1 MEMKKKKKSSG
12 SSGSSSN
19 KRRTTAFE
27 AEASTEEMLQ
37 MLIKINKS
45 VGMQHHDPALPSHKK
60 KTTPNQRQRG
70 KALLP
75 GETSRSSSSPP
86 RSALSS
92 SSHLPSS
99 PSSPSSTPKSIVVK
113 DQIEG
118 GNVKKA
124 LDLLDGSTRD
134 NKSLKEENAIAI
146 LMKDDRPN
154 DFALSS
160 FAPLPPPPPSPPLE
174 SMTSFGRYRAWHP
187 QESVVK
193 STPIYGIPSPEELEQ
208 MYQLHKRRL
217 RPREDGIGG
226 ATLWQP
232 SESVPPIGIEG
243 AIANNLGFLRP
254 VEDVS
259 VVYPDFGGWRDVLRD
274 PANVLTD
281 RIKSKLKRSA
291 SVPVVELQK
300 KPTKALRASSA
311 DDDKAK
317 LKFISLRSTRAKLE

>member
-1 MEMKKKKKSSG
+1 MEKKKKKNG
-12 SSGSSSN
+12 SSSASSSN

-27 AEASTEEMLQ
+27 AEVSTEEMLQ

-60 KTTPNQRQRG
+60 KATPNQRQQG

-92 SSHLPSS
+92 SSSHFPSS
-99 PSSPSSTPKSIVVK
+99 PSTSPSSSTPKSIVVK

-124 LDLLDGSTRD
+124 RDLLDGSSTRH
-134 NKSLKEENAIAI
+134 NKSSLKEENAIA
-146 LMKDDRPN
+146 LLKKDDRPN
-154 DFALSS
+154 DFLLSS
-160 FAPLPPPPPSPPLE
+160 SSAPPPRPLPPSPPLE

-193 STPIYGIPSPEELEQ
+193 STPIYGIPGPEELEQ
-208 MYQLHKRRL
+208 MYQLPKRRL

-243 AIANNLGFLRP
+243 AIANNLGFLCP
-254 VEDVS
+254 SDVS
-259 VVYPDFGGWRDVLRD
+259 VAYPDLGGWRDVLRD
-274 PANVLTD
+274 PASVLTD
-281 RIKSKLKRSA
+281 RIKSKLKRS
-291 SVPVVELQK
+291 PRYLFD
-300 KPTKALRASSA
+300 TK
-311 DDDKAK
+311 
-317 LKFISLRSTRAKLE
+317 

>member
-1 MEMKKKKKSSG
+1 MEKKKTKKSGSSSG
-12 SSGSSSN
+12 SSGN

-27 AEASTEEMLQ
+27 AEVSTEEMLQ
-37 MLIKINKS
+37 MLVKINKS

-60 KTTPNQRQRG
+60 RTTPNQRQRG

-92 SSHLPSS
+92 SSHFPSS

-124 LDLLDGSTRD
+124 RDLLDGSTRD
-134 NKSLKEENAIAI
+134 DKSLKEENAIA
-146 LMKDDRPN
+146 LLKKDDRPN
-154 DFALSS
+154 DFSLSS
-160 FAPLPPPPPSPPLE
+160 STPPRPPPSPPLE
-174 SMTSFGRYRAWHP
+174 STMTSFGRYRAWHP

-193 STPIYGIPSPEELEQ
+193 STPIYGIPGPEELEQ
-208 MYQLHKRRL
+208 MYQLPKRRL

-254 VEDVS
+254 SDVS
-259 VVYPDFGGWRDVLRD
+259 VAYPDFGGWRDVLRD

-291 SVPVVELQK
+291 RYVLDSKSIVI
-300 KPTKALRASSA
+300 
-311 DDDKAK
+311 
-317 LKFISLRSTRAKLE
+317 FSLRRRHLILFFKIHSI

>member
-1 MEMKKKKKSSG
+1 MEEKKKKKKSSG
-12 SSGSSSN
+12 GSGSSSN

-27 AEASTEEMLQ
+27 TEVSTEEMLQ

-92 SSHLPSS
+92 ASHFPSS
-99 PSSPSSTPKSIVVK
+99 PSSPSSTPESIVVK

-118 GNVKKA
+118 RNAKKA
-124 LDLLDGSTRD
+124 SDLLDGSTRD
-134 NKSLKEENAIAI
+134 NKSLKEENAIA
-146 LMKDDRPN
+146 LLLKKHDRPN
-154 DFALSS
+154 GFSFSS
-160 FAPLPPPPPSPPLE
+160 SAPPPPRSPPLE

-193 STPIYGIPSPEELEQ
+193 PIPIYGIPGPEELEQ
-208 MYQLHKRRL
+208 MYQLPKRRL

-243 AIANNLGFLRP
+243 AIANNNLGFLRP
-254 VEDVS
+254 ISDVS
-259 VVYPDFGGWRDVLRD
+259 VAYPDFGGWRDVLRD
-274 PANVLTD
+274 PANVVTD

-291 SVPVVELQK
+291 RYL
-300 KPTKALRASSA
+300 
-311 DDDKAK
+311 
-317 LKFISLRSTRAKLE
+317 LK

>member
-1 MEMKKKKKSSG
+1 MEKKTKKSSG
-12 SSGSSSN
+12 SSGSSSH

-27 AEASTEEMLQ
+27 AEVSTEEMLQ
-37 MLIKINKS
+37 VLIKINKS

-60 KTTPNQRQRG
+60 KTTPNQRRQG

-86 RSALSS
+86 PRSAPSS
-92 SSHLPSS
+92 SSHFPSS
-99 PSSPSSTPKSIVVK
+99 PSSPSSTPKSILVK

-124 LDLLDGSTRD
+124 LDLLDGSTTRD
-134 NKSLKEENAIAI
+134 NKSLKEENAIA
-146 LMKDDRPN
+146 LLKKDDRPN
-154 DFALSS
+154 DFSFSS
-160 FAPLPPPPPSPPLE
+160 SAPPPLPPPSPPLE
-174 SMTSFGRYRAWHP
+174 SMTTSFGRYRAWHP

-193 STPIYGIPSPEELEQ
+193 STPIYGIPGPEELEQ
-208 MYQLHKRRL
+208 MYQLPKRRL

-243 AIANNLGFLRP
+243 AIANNLGFLLRP
-254 VEDVS
+254 SEVS
-259 VVYPDFGGWRDVLRD
+259 IAYPDFGGWRDVLRD

-291 SVPVVELQK
+291 SVPVLELRK

-317 LKFISLRSTRAKLE
+317 LKVSFS

>member
-1 MEMKKKKKSSG
+1 MEKTKKKSSG

-27 AEASTEEMLQ
+27 AEVSTEEMLQ
-37 MLIKINKS
+37 VLIKINKS

-60 KTTPNQRQRG
+60 KPTPNQRRGG

-75 GETSRSSSSPP
+75 GETSRSPSSPP

-92 SSHLPSS
+92 SSHFPSS
-99 PSSPSSTPKSIVVK
+99 PSSPNSTPKSTVVK
-113 DQIEG
+113 DQSEG

-134 NKSLKEENAIAI
+134 NKSLKEENAIA
-146 LMKDDRPN
+146 LLTKDDRPN
-154 DFALSS
+154 DFSLLSS
-160 FAPLPPPPPSPPLE
+160 APPPPPPLE

-193 STPIYGIPSPEELEQ
+193 STPIYGIPGREEVEQ
-208 MYQLHKRRL
+208 MYQLPKRRL

-243 AIANNLGFLRP
+243 AIANNLGFLHP
-254 VEDVS
+254 SDVS
-259 VVYPDFGGWRDVLRD
+259 IAYPDFGGWRDVLRD

-291 SVPVVELQK
+291 RYLSTYLPTYLTQK
-300 KPTKALRASSA
+300 
-311 DDDKAK
+311 
-317 LKFISLRSTRAKLE
+317 

>member
-1 MEMKKKKKSSG
+1 MEKKKKKCSG
-12 SSGSSSN
+12 SSGLSSH

-27 AEASTEEMLQ
+27 VEVSTEEMLE

-60 KTTPNQRQRG
+60 KTTPNQRQQRG

-92 SSHLPSS
+92 SSHFPSS
-99 PSSPSSTPKSIVVK
+99 PSTSPSSTPKSILVK

-134 NKSLKEENAIAI
+134 NKSLKEENAIA
-146 LMKDDRPN
+146 LLKKDDRPN
-154 DFALSS
+154 DFSLSS
-160 FAPLPPPPPSPPLE
+160 SAPPPSPPLE

-193 STPIYGIPSPEELEQ
+193 STPIYGIPGSEELEQ
-208 MYQLHKRRL
+208 MYQLPKRRL

-254 VEDVS
+254 SDDVS
-259 VVYPDFGGWRDVLRD
+259 VAYPDFGGWRDVLRD

-291 SVPVVELQK
+291 RYLLH
-300 KPTKALRASSA
+300 TK
-311 DDDKAK
+311 
-317 LKFISLRSTRAKLE
+317 

>member
-1 MEMKKKKKSSG
+1 MEEKKKKKKSSG
-12 SSGSSSN
+12 SSGSSSH

-27 AEASTEEMLQ
+27 AEVSTKEMLQ
-37 MLIKINKS
+37 VLIKINKS

-92 SSHLPSS
+92 SSHFPSS
-99 PSSPSSTPKSIVVK
+99 PSSPSSSTPKSILVK
-113 DQIEG
+113 DQIEAR
-118 GNVKKA
+118 NVKKA
-124 LDLLDGSTRD
+124 VDLLDGSTRD
-134 NKSLKEENAIAI
+134 NKPLKEENAIA
-146 LMKDDRPN
+146 LLKKKDDGPN
-154 DFALSS
+154 DVSFSS
-160 FAPLPPPPPSPPLE
+160 SAPPRPPPSPPLE

-193 STPIYGIPSPEELEQ
+193 STPIYGIPGAEELER
-208 MYQLHKRRL
+208 MYQLPKRRL

-243 AIANNLGFLRP
+243 AIANNLGLLRP
-254 VEDVS
+254 SDVS
-259 VVYPDFGGWRDVLRD
+259 VAYPDFGGWRDVLRD

-281 RIKSKLKRSA
+281 QIKSKLKRSA
-291 SVPVVELQK
+291 RYLLD
-300 KPTKALRASSA
+300 TK
-311 DDDKAK
+311 
-317 LKFISLRSTRAKLE
+317 